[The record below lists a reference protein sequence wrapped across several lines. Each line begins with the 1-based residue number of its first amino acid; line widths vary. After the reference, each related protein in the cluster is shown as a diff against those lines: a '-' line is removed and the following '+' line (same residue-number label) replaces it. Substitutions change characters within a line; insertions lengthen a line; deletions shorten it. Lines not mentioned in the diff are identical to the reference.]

1 MKNKKYFP
9 LKAVINYLTDNKIV
23 ESIKITKFSQ
33 FDFNSME
40 GNQISFNVNVTTK
53 EGYKNKRISVLTNST
68 YFEWYSLEETAKAIE
83 EFLQNLYV

>member
-1 MKNKKYFP
+1 MENKKYFS
-9 LKAVINYLTDNKIV
+9 LKAVTNYLTDNKIV

-68 YFEWYSLEETAKAIE
+68 YFEWYELEETAEAIE
-83 EFLQNLYV
+83 EFLQNLYI

>member
-1 MKNKKYFP
+1 MENKKYFS
-9 LKAVINYLTDNKIV
+9 LKAVINYLTDNKLV

-33 FDFNSME
+33 FDFNSIE

-68 YFEWYSLEETAKAIE
+68 FFEWYSLEETAKEIE
-83 EFLQNLYV
+83 EFLQNLYI

>member
-1 MKNKKYFP
+1 MSKKYFS
-9 LKAVINYLTDNKIV
+9 LDAVINYLTDNKV
-23 ESIKITKFSQ
+23 LESIKITKFSQ

-68 YFEWYSLEETAKAIE
+68 FFQWYELEETAEEIE
-83 EFLQNLYV
+83 EFLTNLYI

>member
-1 MKNKKYFP
+1 MENKKYFS

-23 ESIKITKFSQ
+23 ELIKITKFSQ

-68 YFEWYSLEETAKAIE
+68 YFEWHGLEETAEDIE
-83 EFLQNLYV
+83 EFLQNLYI

>member
-1 MKNKKYFP
+1 MENKKYFS
-9 LKAVINYLTDNKIV
+9 LKAVTNYLTDNKIV

-68 YFEWYSLEETAKAIE
+68 YFEWYGLEETAEEIE
-83 EFLQNLYV
+83 EFLQNLYI

>member
-1 MKNKKYFP
+1 MSKKYFS
-9 LKAVINYLTDNKIV
+9 LDAVINYLTDNKVV
-23 ESIKITKFSQ
+23 ESIKVTKFSQ

-68 YFEWYSLEETAKAIE
+68 FFQWYELAETAEEIE
-83 EFLQNLYV
+83 EFLKNLYI

>member
-1 MKNKKYFP
+1 MANKQYFS
-9 LKAVINYLTDNKIV
+9 LKAVTNYLTDNKIV

-68 YFEWYSLEETAKAIE
+68 YFEWYELEETAEDIE

>member
-1 MKNKKYFP
+1 MANKQYFS

-68 YFEWYSLEETAKAIE
+68 YFEWYELEETAEDIE

>member
-1 MKNKKYFP
+1 MENKKYFS
-9 LKAVINYLTDNKIV
+9 LKAVANYLTDNKIV

-68 YFEWYSLEETAKAIE
+68 YFEWYELEETAEEIE
-83 EFLQNLYV
+83 EFLQNLYI

>member
-1 MKNKKYFP
+1 MENKKYFS
-9 LKAVINYLTDNKIV
+9 LKAVTNYLTDNKIV

-68 YFEWYSLEETAKAIE
+68 YFEWYNLEETAEEIE
-83 EFLQNLYV
+83 EFLQNLYI

>member
-1 MKNKKYFP
+1 MENKKYFS
-9 LKAVINYLTDNKIV
+9 LKAVTNYLTDNKIV

-53 EGYKNKRISVLTNST
+53 EGYKNKRISVLTNSS
-68 YFEWYSLEETAKAIE
+68 YFEWHELEETAEAIE
-83 EFLQNLYV
+83 EFLQNLYI

>member
-1 MKNKKYFP
+1 MENKKYFS

-53 EGYKNKRISVLTNST
+53 EGYKNKRISILTNST
-68 YFEWYSLEETAKAIE
+68 YFEWYSLEETAEDIE
-83 EFLQNLYV
+83 EFLQNLYI